1 MGINMYKICNTCT
14 KEKSFADFSRSKSKR
29 DGYQT
34 QCKDCVKEYQEA
46 NKERIIAYMQEYR
59 ETHKD
64 NLAEYRKIN
73 KDYIANQQHKYWKEY
88 CKNNKTQIAIQQR
101 KYKEANKE
109 QIAIEQRKYKEAN
122 KEQIAA
128 YMKEYQK
135 ANKDIINAIT
145 SRRRAAKLKA
155 MPKWLTQQDHA
166 EIREF
171 YKIAQWMTIAFE
183 EPFHVDHIV
192 PLQGTNV
199 CGLHV
204 PWNLQVIFARDN
216 ISKSNKFEDEN

>member
-1 MGINMYKICNTCT
+1 MNIVNKKICRYCQQEKELEAFVKCPKCKDGYNYRCKECT
-14 KEKSFADFSRSKSKR
+14 KESKKDYYKENKDKYQKYYEETKEERLIYQKDYWNKNPEIRSKLRNDHRVAKISATIKSLL
-29 DGYQT
+29 
-34 QCKDCVKEYQEA
+34 KE
-46 NKERIIAYMQEYR
+46 
-59 ETHKD
+59 
-64 NLAEYRKIN
+64 
-73 KDYIANQQHKYWKEY
+73 
-88 CKNNKTQIAIQQR
+88 
-101 KYKEANKE
+101 
-109 QIAIEQRKYKEAN
+109 
-122 KEQIAA
+122 
-128 YMKEYQK
+128 
-135 ANKDIINAIT
+135 
-145 SRRRAAKLKA
+145 
-155 MPKWLTQQDHA
+155 DHA